1 MLFTKV
7 ATLILTG
14 YIATVVSSGG
24 IQEFLLDNGHRYVDI
39 LYNSSNLYGF
49 KLTKVFVARIPMRK
63 IERANHDSFGIFM
76 FDPEKDD
83 IISYVSSLISRK
95 IKTSLLILTKPLVSD
110 GINLL
115 KSYLS
120 SLQSPAFFY
129 TATLTK
135 NSSVLAWNQIIS
147 VKSGSVIN
155 ALTFAENSFRIIETY
170 DLHGLEITSTAL
182 TWPPYLTIDDCNEF
196 GLECAKNYGYM
207 IDIMEK
213 LEIKYNFSCISQ
225 KNVDNDWGMTPKS
238 GPYSINGTWG
248 GVWGDI
254 LSKEYDMSL
263 ATYTWTS
270 ARNKMFSF
278 VPLTVDRFI
287 LVMKPQHS
295 EVDFGLFTRAF
306 VRDTWTC
313 VALMASIAF
322 SLTFMVYLCGLDKK
336 RNGMKI
342 MTFMWWIFF
351 TLVNS
356 YYSGVLTMFFTAT
369 ATPPFETIKDA
380 IQAYPNWRFMF
391 LDGLQGWL
399 FDMYNG
405 AESGDKDFIS
415 VWQRYKENPDET
427 TYYSI
432 KNGLEL
438 IENGPNVIF
447 LDERIFLTH
456 LKSNPTKQKMHII
469 KLKEKSTFANLLFYK
484 NSPLLPIFKQGVSNL
499 WETGMERQ
507 LAYKWAGGWP
517 KDSGSAPSG
526 GNVLTLGQM
535 VLVFAFMLLVFVIS
549 VMVLCIELA
558 FKQLDMKFPTHYL
571 RWDKEATS
579 LK

>member
-1 MLFTKV
+1 
-7 ATLILTG
+7 
-14 YIATVVSSGG
+14 
-24 IQEFLLDNGHRYVDI
+24 
-39 LYNSSNLYGF
+39 
-49 KLTKVFVARIPMRK
+49 
-63 IERANHDSFGIFM
+63 
-76 FDPEKDD
+76 
-83 IISYVSSLISRK
+83 
-95 IKTSLLILTKPLVSD
+95 
-110 GINLL
+110 
-115 KSYLS
+115 
-120 SLQSPAFFY
+120 
-129 TATLTK
+129 
-135 NSSVLAWNQIIS
+135 
-147 VKSGSVIN
+147 
-155 ALTFAENSFRIIETY
+155 
-170 DLHGLEITSTAL
+170 
-182 TWPPYLTIDDCNEF
+182 
-196 GLECAKNYGYM
+196 
-207 IDIMEK
+207 
-213 LEIKYNFSCISQ
+213 
-225 KNVDNDWGMTPKS
+225 
-238 GPYSINGTWG
+238 
-248 GVWGDI
+248 
-254 LSKEYDMSL
+254 
-263 ATYTWTS
+263 
-270 ARNKMFSF
+270 
-278 VPLTVDRFI
+278 
-287 LVMKPQHS
+287 
-295 EVDFGLFTRAF
+295 
-306 VRDTWTC
+306 
-313 VALMASIAF
+313 
-322 SLTFMVYLCGLDKK
+322 
-336 RNGMKI
+336 
-342 MTFMWWIFF
+342 
-351 TLVNS
+351 
-356 YYSGVLTMFFTAT
+356 
-369 ATPPFETIKDA
+369 
-380 IQAYPNWRFMF
+380 MF

-499 WETGMERQ
+499 WENGMERQ